1 MTKKELINELK
12 GSGAKYSKKKID
24 GVTYHM
30 FSMTVKNKKLSDI
43 EDLLSSAGYT
53 NVCLTKNFFYATL
66 DPSTAGSNLTI
77 AKLADAAQLQK
88 NDLTD
93 SLSFYMN
100 VKVSFKNKVKTTNGK
115 LSNKSKTVS
124 WTIRD
129 ASKKKNFYAS
139 TSKVTKTA
147 KTTAVKNNKITV
159 SNSKSLV
166 KMKLDGKVVKK
177 NAVIKKKGTHTLTIW
192 SKNGK
197 VQNVT
202 FTIK

>member
-1 MTKKELINELK
+1 MNLRIRCQIF
-12 GSGAKYSKKKID
+12 KKKID

-129 ASKKKNFYAS
+129 ASKKKTS
-139 TSKVTKTA
+139 THLPVRLQKQQRQQPLRTTSPTKPARRSQYPTA
-147 KTTAVKNNKITV
+147 RA
-159 SNSKSLV
+159 L
-166 KMKLDGKVVKK
+166 
-177 NAVIKKKGTHTLTIW
+177 
-192 SKNGK
+192 
-197 VQNVT
+197 
-202 FTIK
+202 